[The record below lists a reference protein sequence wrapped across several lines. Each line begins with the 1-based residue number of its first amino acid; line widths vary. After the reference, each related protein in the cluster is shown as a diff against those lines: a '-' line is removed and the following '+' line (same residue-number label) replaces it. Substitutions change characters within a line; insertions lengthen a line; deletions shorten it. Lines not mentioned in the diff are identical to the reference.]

1 MSYGMSFV
9 SNGPEHSKHGLVLVS
24 INHTLKV
31 SSIIKSNPKSS
42 KEFSLLLGSN
52 LPFVALN

>member
-1 MSYGMSFV
+1 MSFV

-42 KEFSLLLGSN
+42 NEFSLLLGSN
-52 LPFVALN
+52 LPLVALN